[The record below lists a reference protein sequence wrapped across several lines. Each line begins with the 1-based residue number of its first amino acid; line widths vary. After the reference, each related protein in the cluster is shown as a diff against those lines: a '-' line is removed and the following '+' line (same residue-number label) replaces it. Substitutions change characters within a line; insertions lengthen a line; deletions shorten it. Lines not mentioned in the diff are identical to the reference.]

1 MNKQRK
7 NTQKQVFHQMTDQAQ
22 VLYLQSQ
29 EIQNVTDQAIKL
41 AYDTGLIEGKK
52 LGIELGVVMGMDRS
66 CYERTMEPRKPTMT
80 EHEKRKMTKER
91 KKQIVASTCTIR
103 EEKTEEGDG
112 LDKYMKKAFKK
123 ELLTLINTYCMEAD
137 SDTPDYILAEYMIQ
151 CLKLF
156 NKSTQAR
163 DMHMGIK

>member
-1 MNKQRK
+1 
-7 NTQKQVFHQMTDQAQ
+7 MT
-22 VLYLQSQ
+22 
-29 EIQNVTDQAIKL
+29 E
-41 AYDTGLIEGKK
+41 KK
-52 LGIELGVVMGMDRS
+52 L
-66 CYERTMEPRKPTMT
+66 
-80 EHEKRKMTKER
+80 
-91 KKQIVASTCTIR
+91 

-123 ELLTLINTYCMEAD
+123 ELLSLINTYCMEAD
-137 SDTPDYILAEYMIQ
+137 YIVQ

>member
-1 MNKQRK
+1 
-7 NTQKQVFHQMTDQAQ
+7 
-22 VLYLQSQ
+22 
-29 EIQNVTDQAIKL
+29 
-41 AYDTGLIEGKK
+41 
-52 LGIELGVVMGMDRS
+52 
-66 CYERTMEPRKPTMT
+66 
-80 EHEKRKMTKER
+80 MTKER
-91 KKQIVASTCTIR
+91 KKQTVAATERKNEQNENKEWKEKLDLLEETLGQQRKFLDAVHDAVEAVEGENCKFRRAVTDLRKGTYAIC

>member
-1 MNKQRK
+1 
-7 NTQKQVFHQMTDQAQ
+7 
-22 VLYLQSQ
+22 
-29 EIQNVTDQAIKL
+29 
-41 AYDTGLIEGKK
+41 
-52 LGIELGVVMGMDRS
+52 
-66 CYERTMEPRKPTMT
+66 
-80 EHEKRKMTKER
+80 MTKER
-91 KKQIVASTCTIR
+91 KKQIVAATLKKNEQTKNKDLSEAEVILSDLATDWWRDKINAADIGASVPMGDR
-103 EEKTEEGDG
+103 IIEYWEKKTEEGDG

-137 SDTPDYILAEYMIQ
+137 SDTPDYILAEYMVQ

>member
-1 MNKQRK
+1 
-7 NTQKQVFHQMTDQAQ
+7 
-22 VLYLQSQ
+22 
-29 EIQNVTDQAIKL
+29 
-41 AYDTGLIEGKK
+41 
-52 LGIELGVVMGMDRS
+52 
-66 CYERTMEPRKPTMT
+66 
-80 EHEKRKMTKER
+80 MTKER
-91 KKQIVASTCTIR
+91 KKQIVAATLKKNEQTKNKDLSEAEVILSDLATDWWRDKINAADIGASVPMGDR
-103 EEKTEEGDG
+103 IIEYWEKKTEEGDG

>member
-1 MNKQRK
+1 MSEEQINIAFEGELKG
-7 NTQKQVFHQMTDQAQ
+7 
-22 VLYLQSQ
+22 
-29 EIQNVTDQAIKL
+29 

-137 SDTPDYILAEYMIQ
+137 SDTPDYILAEYMVQ

>member
-1 MNKQRK
+1 MSEEQMKPLQDEK
-7 NTQKQVFHQMTDQAQ
+7 DEIAGLSSQVSNIAFEGE
-22 VLYLQSQ
+22 L
-29 EIQNVTDQAIKL
+29 KG

>member
-1 MNKQRK
+1 
-7 NTQKQVFHQMTDQAQ
+7 
-22 VLYLQSQ
+22 
-29 EIQNVTDQAIKL
+29 
-41 AYDTGLIEGKK
+41 
-52 LGIELGVVMGMDRS
+52 
-66 CYERTMEPRKPTMT
+66 
-80 EHEKRKMTKER
+80 MTKER
-91 KKQIVASTCTIR
+91 KKQTTAMTEKKL

-123 ELLTLINTYCMEAD
+123 ELLSLINTYCMEAD

>member
-1 MNKQRK
+1 MSEEQINIAFEGELKG
-7 NTQKQVFHQMTDQAQ
+7 
-22 VLYLQSQ
+22 
-29 EIQNVTDQAIKL
+29 

-103 EEKTEEGDG
+103 EEKIEERGGMSEAEDI
-112 LDKYMKKAFKK
+112 LSDLATDWWRDK
-123 ELLTLINTYCMEAD
+123 INTADVGASVPMGDCLTEYCEKNTD
-137 SDTPDYILAEYMIQ
+137 EGY
-151 CLKLF
+151 
-156 NKSTQAR
+156 
-163 DMHMGIK
+163 G

>member
-1 MNKQRK
+1 
-7 NTQKQVFHQMTDQAQ
+7 
-22 VLYLQSQ
+22 
-29 EIQNVTDQAIKL
+29 
-41 AYDTGLIEGKK
+41 
-52 LGIELGVVMGMDRS
+52 
-66 CYERTMEPRKPTMT
+66 
-80 EHEKRKMTKER
+80 MTKER
-91 KKQIVASTCTIR
+91 KKQIVASTLKKNEQTKNKDLSEAEVILSDLATDWWR
-103 EEKTEEGDG
+103 DKINAADIGASVPMGDRIIEYWEKKTEEGDG